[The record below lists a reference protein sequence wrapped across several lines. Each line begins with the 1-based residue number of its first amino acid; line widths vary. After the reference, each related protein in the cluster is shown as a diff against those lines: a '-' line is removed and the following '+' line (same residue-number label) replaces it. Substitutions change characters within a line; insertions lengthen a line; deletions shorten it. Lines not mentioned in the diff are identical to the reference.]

1 VRGTL
6 FIVSTPIGNL
16 EDITIRALRVLR
28 EVDVVAAEDTRH
40 SSKLLNHYGI
50 SKPLMSYWG
59 ERERERSGEV
69 VNKLLAGQSVA
80 LISDAGTPGIS
91 DPGRVVI
98 EKAIM
103 EEIPVVPVP
112 GPSAL
117 VAALS
122 ISGINAGEFTFAG
135 FLPGRKAQR
144 LKRLRD
150 LSVEPRTLVFYE
162 APHRVVETM
171 EEAYGVL
178 GGRMAALVKEIT
190 KLHEEVL
197 RGSLGEINRML
208 RSRVIAGEYVII
220 IEGRKR
226 ESVSLD
232 EALKDVRMLMKKG
245 KGRKEAVRIVSG
257 EYGISRKD
265 LYQKSLP

>member
-6 FIVSTPIGNL
+6 YIVSTPIGNL
-16 EDITIRALRVLR
+16 EDITLRALRVLK
-28 EVDVVAAEDTRH
+28 EVDLIAAEDTRH
-40 SSKLLNHYGI
+40 SAKLLTHYGI

-59 ERERERSGEV
+59 ERERAKSEV
-69 VNKLLAGQSVA
+69 VLSRLLAGQSVA

-98 EKAIM
+98 ERAIG
-103 EEIPVVPVP
+103 EDIPVVPVP

-122 ISGINAGEFTFAG
+122 ISGLDTTEFSFIG
-135 FLPGRKAQR
+135 FLPGKKGQR

-162 APHRVVETM
+162 SPHRIAETIG
-171 EEAYGVL
+171 ELHEVFGD
-178 GGRMAALVKEIT
+178 RKAALVKEIT

-197 RGSLGEINRML
+197 RGRLGEITVML
-208 RSRVIAGEYVII
+208 CTRVIAGEYVII

-226 ESVSLD
+226 EGVSFE
-232 EALKDVRMLMKKG
+232 EALEEVRMLMQKG
-245 KGRKEAVRIVSG
+245 KGRKEAVKIVSG

-265 LYQKSLP
+265 LYQQSLP